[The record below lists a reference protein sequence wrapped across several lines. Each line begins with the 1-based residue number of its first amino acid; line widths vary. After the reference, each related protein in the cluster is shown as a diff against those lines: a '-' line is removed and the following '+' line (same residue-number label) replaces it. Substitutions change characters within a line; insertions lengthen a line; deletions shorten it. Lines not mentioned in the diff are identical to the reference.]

1 MLVLKE
7 GAEHECAV
15 CARQGRRE
23 GDEVRREVNI
33 EKELKLLPDKFLVR
47 GRQRLRRCNGVQRTL
62 QCRDGYLVIL
72 ESQRQCR
79 VSVRR
84 VNGQ

>member
-7 GAEHECAV
+7 GAEVEANNPHECAI
-15 CARQGRRE
+15 RGKQGRRE

-47 GRQRLRRCNGVQRTL
+47 SHHGLGRSDGVQRAL
-62 QCRDGYLVIL
+62 QSWDSYMLSL
-72 ESQRQCR
+72 KSKK
-79 VSVRR
+79 
-84 VNGQ
+84 